1 MRFVKIIYFDE
12 SFVADFMQI
21 IAGGEIKK
29 TTEFISNVSSDGQA
43 SAEAEAGIST
53 NGSGVTK
60 LFSFLSGI
68 TFNAQAKAEA
78 NVGYRRDKIVKN
90 ILENTLLSDFM
101 ELLKNDSKRK
111 DENKKCSG
119 INVFPRLK
127 VFPEANSFSYFMLAA
142 PFFNMLKGDVPIDSA
157 DGTQFTLDISKMEEA
172 LDKGRGYYEFIAN
185 YNNKEIMLRFNITA
199 FRNNYTMSDLPKME
213 LTFYAVNVGKA
224 DKKKLQIE
232 KEFEFGV
239 QNKARIN
246 YAGTSTNEEDFEEI
260 DVYDVVLAGIEG

>member
-1 MRFVKIIYFDE
+1 MGFVKVIYFDE

-29 TTEFISNVSSDGQA
+29 TTEFISNVSAKAQA
-43 SAEAEAGIST
+43 CAEAEAGIST
-53 NGSGVTK
+53 NASGVTK

-68 TFNAQAKAEA
+68 SLNAQAKAEA
-78 NVGYRRDKIVKN
+78 NIGYKRDRIVRN
-90 ILENTLLSDFM
+90 ILENTLLSDFV
-101 ELLKNDSKRK
+101 ELLKNDAKRK
-111 DENKKCSG
+111 EENRKCSG
-119 INVFPRLK
+119 IRVFNNLK

-142 PFFNMLKGDVPIDSA
+142 PFLKMLKGDVPIDST

-185 YNNKEIMLRFNITA
+185 YGNKEIMLRFNITA

-213 LTFYAVNVGKA
+213 LTFYAINVGKA

-239 QNKARIN
+239 QNKARAN
-246 YAGTSTNEEDFEEI
+246 YAGTSSFEEVLEEI